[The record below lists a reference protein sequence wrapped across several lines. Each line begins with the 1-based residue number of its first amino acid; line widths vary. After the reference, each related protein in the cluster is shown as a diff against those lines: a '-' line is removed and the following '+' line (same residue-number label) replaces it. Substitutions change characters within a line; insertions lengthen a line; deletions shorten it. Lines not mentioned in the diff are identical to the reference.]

1 MNLIKTGYI
10 VAIINNYQKFSYT
23 PWPLTDIENDIN
35 AEKLVDEGDNR
46 WFTAYDT
53 NQIM

>member
-1 MNLIKTGYI
+1 MLSEKHKSS
-10 VAIINNYQKFSYT
+10 IIDAYT
-23 PWPLTDIENDIN
+23 YCRLKKEIENDIN
-35 AEKLVDEGDNR
+35 AEKLVDEGDDR